1 MAWNNAQPLV
11 SNRNMSI
18 YIMAYCIT
26 IINIHN
32 QIYIALIQVTLKDVA
47 VNVTNEF
54 GTSIIPWRHY
64 RLTHTDGYMFTL
76 PSTYDHSLIWMLPIE
91 HNVDTMS
98 YSAGMYSMRPED
110 YVILSHEFVQ
120 YPDHVSVGGNH
131 YPTDDNE
138 MVDNTD
144 STL

>member
-1 MAWNNAQPLV
+1 VIL
-11 SNRNMSI
+11 SNLI
-18 YIMAYCIT
+18 IT
-26 IINIHN
+26 SLSFLNYFCYLH
-32 QIYIALIQVTLKDVA
+32 YALIQVTLEDVA

-54 GTSIIPWRHY
+54 GSSIVPWRHY
-64 RLTHTDGYMFTL
+64 RLTHVDGYMFTL
-76 PSTYDHSLIWMLPIE
+76 PSTYDHTLVWMLPIE

-131 YPTDDNE
+131 SQQPCN
-138 MVDNTD
+138 
-144 STL
+144 